1 MIDKLNNMIEE
12 CIYHGGDSGGPYF
25 TDLDK
30 QKEAVQQVADML
42 NLDIEA
48 VRSEFSFKT
57 LYYHFASKKG
67 G

>member
-25 TDLDK
+25 SNLDR
-30 QKEAVQQVADML
+30 QKEAVKQVADML